1 VKGATLRVKNQLCG
15 HLVLLFCAA
24 LAVGVLLAGCGDG
37 NLGTSQG
44 FANGIEEVTTLK
56 SDYTFVQVFTDKAG
70 RHLTNV
76 GTWQQARPMGIPGV
90 PTDGSYIE
98 MTNNVEIS
106 ELKSG
111 IVPATAAE
119 LPHVDLMTSRSDF
132 QPSQAA
138 RAQSKTTTAFWI
150 IALQLIFLVFWVVE
164 IVDVARRVY
173 PTSGAKI
180 GWVLVV
186 VLLGCLG
193 AIIYYFFGK
202 SSGELPGPDTPDT
215 LGRGQSG

>member
-1 VKGATLRVKNQLCG
+1 MVKSESRG
-15 HLVLLFCAA
+15 HLFLLFCAA
-24 LAVGVLLAGCGDG
+24 LAVCLLLAGCGDG
-37 NLGTSQG
+37 NLGTSRYS
-44 FANGIEEVTTLK
+44 ANGIEEIMTLK
-56 SDYTFVQVFTDKAG
+56 SDDTFEQVFTDKAG

-98 MTNNVEIS
+98 LANHVDIS
-106 ELKSG
+106 ALKSG
-111 IVPATAAE
+111 ILPATAAE
-119 LPHVDLMTSRSDF
+119 LPHVDLITSQRDF

-138 RAQSKTTTAFWI
+138 QSQSKTTTAFWV
-150 IALQLIFLVFWVVE
+150 IALRLIFFVFWVVE

-193 AIIYYFFGK
+193 AAIYYFFGK
-202 SSGELPGPDTPDT
+202 SSGELPGPDNPDT
-215 LGRGQSG
+215 LGRGENG